1 MIGATSVSALVFA
14 VVGVLLLAGALW
26 KIGQLT
32 IAPTDP
38 GVRLVAACLSC
49 LTIMFDLHG
58 PVQEFVGTG
67 TDLVLGPA
75 SPVLIRNLAL
85 LGSAYAAMGLLL
97 YTGDDSARRTVL
109 LQRGPTLTCALLL
122 SIGWYSSVPAE
133 RFQDE
138 PHPAALGMSVFWATG
153 VLYTGYASGVI
164 AVLLARRAR
173 RVEPRT
179 AFGLCMAAMGWW
191 GCVPFLTLP
200 RLPAV
205 LLGARGFTEPAA
217 LSTSAELLLRL
228 TVGMMLVGL
237 CIPALATRWAATR
250 LWLTHR
256 SLSKT
261 LEPVW
266 PVESSSA
273 VLSPR
278 GRVPRRPD
286 PPRALRGPGCV
297 LRWARR
303 RGARALEGALRAYC
317 DHRVAGLP
325 GPVIAQ
331 PSGLSVEDDARA
343 LAELA
348 CPLGPRSSPPEHH
361 LPRDPPPH
369 RGDPTARGISDYQ
382 RRPRLARG

>member
-58 PVQEFVGTG
+58 SVQEFVGTG

-109 LQRGPTLTCALLL
+109 LQRGHTITCALLL
-122 SIGWYSSVPAE
+122 IIGWYSSVPAE

-138 PHPAALGMSVFWATG
+138 PHPAALGMIVFWATG

-179 AFGLCMAAMGWW
+179 AFGLRMAAMGWW

-256 SLSKT
+256 SLSQA
-261 LEPVW
+261 LEPLW
-266 PVESSSA
+266 
-273 VLSPR
+273 L
-278 GRVPRRPD
+278 
-286 PPRALRGPGCV
+286 ALREVFPEHILIRETGPRVYLWRVHQRFYRRVVECRDGLILLGPFVDPAACSAGPG
-297 LRWARR
+297 AE
-303 RGARALEGALRAYC
+303 ARA
-317 DHRVAGLP
+317 
-325 GPVIAQ
+325 
-331 PSGLSVEDDARA
+331 
-343 LAELA
+343 
-348 CPLGPRSSPPEHH
+348 PLKERCG
-361 LPRDPPPH
+361 
-369 RGDPTARGISDYQ
+369 PTATIGSPVCPAQ
-382 RRPRLARG
+382 